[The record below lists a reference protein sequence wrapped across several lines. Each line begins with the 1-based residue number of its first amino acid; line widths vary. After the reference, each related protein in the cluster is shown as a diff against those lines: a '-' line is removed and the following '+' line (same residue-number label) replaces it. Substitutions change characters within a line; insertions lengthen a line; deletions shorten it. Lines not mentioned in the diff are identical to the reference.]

1 MRKNEGGGG
10 GRSDVGALQGR
21 KVQLRGVE
29 EAKEGRGWG
38 SE

>member
-1 MRKNEGGGG
+1 MRKNGGG

-29 EAKEGRGWG
+29 KAKEGRGRG